1 MKFFAQIRAMEEGE
15 LKSRLLETFMQN
27 SSTSS
32 NTRVSKKPIFVDASY
47 EKNTKSYLWQQ
58 QANKVR
64 PLTLGEV
71 SKEIHNMKTEISAL
85 KSQVS
90 TLEKEK
96 QEVAYPVS
104 GRNTNYTVHTA
115 PIHEDKVEIA
125 EGRPDP
131 TLGFREMRILAIEYQ
146 QHHFKNQCLYQR

>member
-15 LKSRLLETFMQN
+15 LKSRLLETFMQY

-47 EKNTKSYLWQQ
+47 EKNTKSYLRQQ

-90 TLEKEK
+90 RLEKEK

-104 GRNTNYTVHTA
+104 GRNTNYTVQTA
-115 PIHEDKVEIA
+115 IHEDKVEIA

-146 QHHFKNQCLYQR
+146 QHHFKNQCLYQM